1 MKNIKDTLLLGVF
14 LTCSFCANAATVYF
28 VVSEIDPNKPHRDSY
43 VLPLESSNDIAHAR
57 DLITNGTSAGS
68 PIAVAHIAEGAD
80 GINRNILAAGEPL
93 WSWHVDQFQGFADAT
108 IELIDGWP
116 TFVESDVQGWINNT
130 NGVVGFWSYTVTAEL
145 TPVPLPT
152 AALFLGSSL
161 ISLMVTGRKA
171 RAAIRS

>member
-1 MKNIKDTLLLGVF
+1 MENIRKTLLIGIF

-43 VLPLESSNDIAHAR
+43 VLPLERFSDIAHAR

-68 PIAVAHIAEGAD
+68 PIAVAHIANGAD
-80 GINRNILAAGEPL
+80 GINRNILAPGEPF
-93 WSWHVDQFQGFADAT
+93 WSWHVDQFQRFADAT

-145 TPVPLPT
+145 TTVPLSS
-152 AALFLGSSL
+152 AALFFGSSL
-161 ISLMVTGRKA
+161 MSLMVIGRKA
-171 RAAIRS
+171 SAAIRR